1 MFQILIWEMLMLLQ
15 LTIGNYSYLICSN
28 VLLFWCSA
36 LNTESWLFIHDE
48 APVSYIVYNYNDFT
62 FSYIYIQHRVKGSFH
77 IFFIL
82 RPELKKQ
89 PLLGTYPSCGR
100 GKTDSENGSKGC
112 YLKVTHIAFAH
123 IQLTATWNMANLD
136 GNRSSL
142 YERGG
147 ETSMIFSYGYTAHI
161 F

>member
-1 MFQILIWEMLMLLQ
+1 MLMLLQ

-48 APVSYIVYNYNDFT
+48 APVLYIVYNYNDFT
-62 FSYIYIQHRVKGSFH
+62 FSYIYIWHRVKGSFH

-100 GKTDSENGSKGC
+100 GKRNRLREWLQDLQLESD
-112 YLKVTHIAFAH
+112 THCFCSHSINRNMKH
-123 IQLTATWNMANLD
+123 GQLGWQQV
-136 GNRSSL
+136 SL